1 MSDGDQGRL
10 AGPRVLLVLARG
22 GRQEASVEE
31 DGPGQRRVPVAG
43 PAPCACADGVPQAPT
58 VRLGAEIPT
67 HALRFVWKLSR
78 FVDE

>member
-22 GRQEASVEE
+22 GRQGASVEE
-31 DGPGQRRVPVAG
+31 DGPGQRRDASRRPRLLRLRRRGSAG
-43 PAPCACADGVPQAPT
+43 AYSAIGCGDPHA
-58 VRLGAEIPT
+58 
-67 HALRFVWKLSR
+67 ALRFVWKLSR